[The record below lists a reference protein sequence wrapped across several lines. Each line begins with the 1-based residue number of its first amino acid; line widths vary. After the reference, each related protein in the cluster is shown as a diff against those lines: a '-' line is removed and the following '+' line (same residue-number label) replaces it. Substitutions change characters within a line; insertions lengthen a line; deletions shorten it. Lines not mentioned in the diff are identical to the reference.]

1 MLQELQELGLRVQQ
15 VQQVLIR
22 PSPVLP
28 PLMALIQQA
37 IHWPLRQ

>member
-1 MLQELQELGLRVQQ
+1 MLQELGLR